1 MSSFVSPVLPVVP
14 FNSPVATD
22 SFVSLDRLAAIAA
35 TDVASPGDLRR
46 ALLSLL
52 NDNRLLG
59 PKFDVECLPS
69 GFVDGLASCITG
81 YVSGYHDLTR
91 VHQGE
96 LAQQLINSKEQQAI
110 LEQERDTVV
119 RYMDSVIEDRDRLDA
134 ERRQLQADH
143 LELLQ
148 RFEDVQSDR
157 DALQEESH
165 GLYAEFTRL
174 ENEEVRLETAN
185 TRLLETRDVLVS
197 QNEKLFKDL
206 MSVQESLSLAQGQN
220 RMTDTLHELAQTKEE
235 LTRVCRD
242 LALSRSTAESVQD
255 SNSLHLST
263 LNRKDEQIGALH
275 DMVRSLEQQLF
286 QVRAASA
293 IISQRHTD
301 LVVAHNNTCCTLDAT
316 VAFARRMSSGLIL
329 LRSIDFVPFM
339 AAIREDITILIRH
352 CASADWN
359 HSLELCQH
367 LSQSLQTIKSITGEA
382 FDDRNRR
389 LELMDMDEL
398 FMFAEGVND
407 ASHGRPRIPFLN
419 LNFNRVDPDLPSTLQ
434 NTPGSNWSSLNAF
447 VYPGHLLNDASSSAE
462 SASEVMTPP
471 IESDFQSPPYCPQSP
486 ETIID
491 DDLQEEFLGD
501 GDLMYPGLDD

>member
-1 MSSFVSPVLPVVP
+1 MSSSVSPILPVVP

-35 TDVASPGDLRR
+35 TDVASPGDLHR

-59 PKFDVECLPS
+59 PKFNVECLPS

-110 LEQERDTVV
+110 LEQERDTMV

-197 QNEKLFKDL
+197 QNEKLFK
-206 MSVQESLSLAQGQN
+206 
-220 RMTDTLHELAQTKEE
+220 
-235 LTRVCRD
+235 
-242 LALSRSTAESVQD
+242 
-255 SNSLHLST
+255 
-263 LNRKDEQIGALH
+263 
-275 DMVRSLEQQLF
+275 
-286 QVRAASA
+286 
-293 IISQRHTD
+293 
-301 LVVAHNNTCCTLDAT
+301 
-316 VAFARRMSSGLIL
+316 
-329 LRSIDFVPFM
+329 
-339 AAIREDITILIRH
+339 
-352 CASADWN
+352 
-359 HSLELCQH
+359 
-367 LSQSLQTIKSITGEA
+367 
-382 FDDRNRR
+382 
-389 LELMDMDEL
+389 
-398 FMFAEGVND
+398 
-407 ASHGRPRIPFLN
+407 
-419 LNFNRVDPDLPSTLQ
+419 
-434 NTPGSNWSSLNAF
+434 
-447 VYPGHLLNDASSSAE
+447 
-462 SASEVMTPP
+462 
-471 IESDFQSPPYCPQSP
+471 
-486 ETIID
+486 
-491 DDLQEEFLGD
+491 
-501 GDLMYPGLDD
+501 